1 MIIGIPKEIKEGEY
15 RVSIIP
21 SNVQKLISKN
31 HTVLVETG
39 AGAAGSFTDEEY
51 EAAGAKILKDPSE
64 VWKQAEMIVK
74 VKEILPE
81 EFDFLEEKHIIMTY
95 IHSANRLPQTKALLD
110 HKVVAFAYEDVKDR
124 QGEFPL
130 LTPMSE
136 LAGYVG
142 LLTGV
147 FHLFTTKG
155 GNGKLICGAPGAD
168 NVKVVVFG
176 AGNVGLSA
184 ARLAVGMGADV
195 TILDT
200 DAKKLRNVH
209 SYLLPAAKT
218 LYSNHANVVEAISN
232 ADLVLNAVKW
242 FPGLRILSRDM
253 LKHMK
258 PNSLIVDIDAEPGG
272 AIETSQYSTHDEPV
286 FVVDGIRHIGIPN
299 LPSAVANT
307 ASIALSNATIPY
319 IAEVADKG
327 WAKAAKEN
335 ESLRCGLDFVKG
347 LLTFRPT
354 AEAFGL
360 PYTDVMEAIA
370 IHE

>member
-15 RVSIIP
+15 RVSITP
-21 SNVQKLISKN
+21 SNVQKLTLRN

-39 AGAAGSFTDEEY
+39 AGAASRFTDEEY
-51 EAAGAKILKDPSE
+51 EAAGARILKEPVE

-81 EFDFLEEKHIIMTY
+81 EFDLLEEKHIIMTY

-110 HKVVAFAYEDVKDR
+110 HKVVAFAYEDVKDEE
-124 QGEFPL
+124 GEFPL

-136 LAGYVG
+136 IAGYMG
-142 LLTGV
+142 LLVGV
-147 FHLFTTKG
+147 FNLFTTNG
-155 GNGKLICGAPGAD
+155 GKGKLICGVPGTD
-168 NVKVVVFG
+168 NVKVIIFG

-195 TILDT
+195 TVLDT
-200 DAKKLRNVH
+200 DVKKLRNAQ
-209 SYLLPAAKT
+209 YLLPGIKT
-218 LYSNHANVVEAISN
+218 LYSNHANVIKAISDT
-232 ADLVLNAVKW
+232 DLVLNAVKW
-242 FPGLRILSRDM
+242 YPGLKIITRDM
-253 LKHMK
+253 LKFMQ
-258 PNSLIVDIDAEPGG
+258 PDSLIVDIDAEPGG

-286 FVVDGIRHIGIPN
+286 FIVDGIRHIGIPN

-307 ASIALSNATIPY
+307 ASVALSNATIPY
-319 IAEVADKG
+319 IVEVADKG

-335 ESLRCGLDFVKG
+335 KSLLYGLDFVKG

-354 AEAFGL
+354 AETFGL